1 MKYWVLKIK
10 RPIGTEETFDLRYQ
24 KLIRVGD
31 HTAND
36 VCIETVKTPSQ
47 LPMVKMG
54 WNGPQVKITD
64 ELAAQFDG
72 EFEKIKDWKTRLYQG
87 SLLKITGNCSWFVE
101 GTQFKLESVEKLSL
115 GKSTLNQDPKV
126 LKHALQSIFYSLG
139 SHISILLLV
148 LGFHFLVTQISSDE
162 KQIEVQK
169 ISLKQMDELFK
180 KPEPE
185 PSQNAKEASNGLEE
199 TNIDKNGPSAPSAA
213 SSGNDQEMKR
223 KGLGLLALQT
233 AKPSAERAVRIDRPG
248 LAKDSMTAIAD
259 SGTGFQSLSA
269 GIRTEND
276 VRPVAVLA
284 GISGG
289 SYQGGEIGDQIKTA
303 ANKTQRVELMR
314 KEIEIRGGLDAS
326 IIQQIVEERLS
337 EVRYCYENALL
348 SNPNLSGKVET
359 SWTIQADGNVSNL
372 VSRSEDVMAS
382 NLHNCIKER
391 IVLWKFPQPKGGGV
405 VHVKYPFVFSS
416 LGS

>member
-10 RPIGTEETFDLRYQ
+10 RSIGTEELFDLRYQ
-24 KLIRVGD
+24 KIIRVGD

-54 WNGPQVKITD
+54 WNGPQIKITD
-64 ELAAQFDG
+64 ELAPWFDG
-72 EFEKIKDWKTRLYQG
+72 EFEKLKDWKTRLYRG
-87 SLLKITGNCSWFVE
+87 SVLKITGNCSWVVE
-101 GTQFKLESVEKLSL
+101 DTQFKIEQVERLDL
-115 GKSTLNQDPKV
+115 GKSSANQDPKA
-126 LKHALQSIFYSLG
+126 LKHTLQSILYSLS
-139 SHISILLLV
+139 SHASILLLV
-148 LGFHFLVTQISSDE
+148 FGFHFLVKQLSSNE
-162 KQIEVQK
+162 ERIEIQK
-169 ISLKQMDELFK
+169 ISLKQMDALFK

-185 PSQNAKEASNGLEE
+185 ISKDAIEASKKIEDSNVDQNAK
-199 TNIDKNGPSAPSAA
+199 SAPAAA
-213 SSGNDQEMKR
+213 SSGNNQEIKR

-233 AKPSAERAVRIDRPG
+233 AKPSPERAVKIDRPG
-248 LAKDSMTAIAD
+248 LAKASLVAD
-259 SGTGFQSLSA
+259 SGTGFQSLSS
-269 GIRTEND
+269 GIRAENEA
-276 VRPVAVLA
+276 RTVAVLA

-289 SYQGGEIGDQIKTA
+289 SYQGGDIGDQIKSA
-303 ANKTQRVELMR
+303 ANKTQRAELMR

-348 SNPNLSGKVET
+348 SNPKLSGKLET
-359 SWTIQADGNVSNL
+359 SWTIQADGSVSNL
-372 VSRSEDVMAS
+372 VSQSEDVMAS

>member
-10 RPIGTEETFDLRYQ
+10 RPIGTEEIFDLRYQ
-24 KLIRVGD
+24 KTIRVGD

-36 VCIETVKTPSQ
+36 VCIETVKTPSK
-47 LPMVKMG
+47 LPMVEMG
-54 WNGPQVKITD
+54 WHGPRVKITD
-64 ELAAQFDG
+64 ELAALFDG

-87 SLLKITGNCSWFVE
+87 SILKINGNCTWLIE
-101 GTQFKLESVEKLSL
+101 GTQFKLEQVETLSL
-115 GKSTLNQDPKV
+115 GKSTVNQDPKV
-126 LKHALQSIFYSLG
+126 IKHSLQSVLYSFAT
-139 SHISILLLV
+139 HVSILLLV
-148 LGFHFLVTQISSDE
+148 FGFHFLKTQFSSPE
-162 KQIEVQK
+162 QEQEIQK
-169 ISLKQMDELFK
+169 VSLKQMDLLFK

-185 PSQNAKEASNGLEE
+185 PRAQQDSKPELE
-199 TNIDKNGPSAPSAA
+199 KKAPSAQA
-213 SSGNDQEMKR
+213 ATTSGDNQKLR
-223 KGLGLLALQT
+223 KKGMGLLALQT
-233 AKPSAERAVRIDRPG
+233 AKPSQERAVKISRLG
-248 LAKDSMTAIAD
+248 LNQENMIAD
-259 SGTGFQSLSA
+259 SGTGFKSLSA
-269 GIRTEND
+269 GIRADNEA
-276 VRPVAVLA
+276 RPLAVLA

-289 SYQGGEIGDQIKTA
+289 SYQGGEIGDQIKSA
-303 ANKTQRVELMR
+303 ANKTQRAELVR

-359 SWTIQADGNVSNL
+359 SWTIQADGTVSNL
-372 VSRSEDVMAS
+372 ASQSGDAMAS
-382 NLHNCIKER
+382 SLHNCIKER

>member
-10 RPIGTEETFDLRYQ
+10 RPIGTEESFDLRYQ
-24 KLIRVGD
+24 KLVRVGD

-64 ELAAQFDG
+64 ELASKFDG

-87 SLLKITGNCSWFVE
+87 SILKVTGTCSWFVE
-101 GTQFKLESVEKLSL
+101 DTEFRLEKVEKLSL
-115 GKSTLNQDPKV
+115 GKSSTHQDPKV
-126 LKHALQSIFYSLG
+126 LKHTLQSALFSFSSHVSIF
-139 SHISILLLV
+139 LLIF
-148 LGFHFLVTQISSDE
+148 GFHYLIQQISSDE
-162 KQIEVQK
+162 KPIEVQK

-185 PSQNAKEASNGLEE
+185 MKRETQEASNGSQEKE
-199 TNIDKNGPSAPSAA
+199 INQNAKSAPSAA
-213 SSGNDQEMKR
+213 SSGNNKKIKR

-233 AKPSAERAVRIDRPG
+233 AKPSAERAVKIDRSG
-248 LAKDSMTAIAD
+248 LAKESLVAD

-269 GIRTEND
+269 GIRSENE

-284 GISGG
+284 GISGS
-289 SYQGGEIGDQIKTA
+289 SYQGGEIGDQIKSA
-303 ANKTQRVELMR
+303 ANKTQRVELVR

-348 SNPNLSGKVET
+348 SNPNLSGKLET
-359 SWTIQADGNVSNL
+359 SWTIQADGSVSNL
-372 VSRSEDVMAS
+372 ISQSEDVMAS